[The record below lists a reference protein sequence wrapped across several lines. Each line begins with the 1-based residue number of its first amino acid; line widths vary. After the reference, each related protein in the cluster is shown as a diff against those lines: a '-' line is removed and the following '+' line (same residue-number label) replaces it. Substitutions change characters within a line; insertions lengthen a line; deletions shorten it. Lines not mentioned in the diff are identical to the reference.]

1 MATRHQEL
9 QAQRGCEHAGSAGT
23 PGERIPP
30 AVTWRW
36 KGCGS
41 SSHSRASWWHSRTIS
56 AGPLGTAT
64 SMARAS
70 GSQVW
75 VKMGPGEHREGQPVP
90 TLTSTPL
97 PSSLTLQLDGNHV
110 AAADSQASVGD
121 GTQGDQD
128 PPPAFRWEAV
138 KLNLPL
144 RGAGGERGPT
154 AHPHPRRVPRT
165 HRHVARC
172 PVPPP
177 HLQPAGPVGA
187 QLQEVE
193 LQPADSCGT
202 PAIADTGGT
211 VPRPGFTFPG
221 FPQRDK
227 AGPSQTTA
235 RTCGRDGQ
243 AHPQAGLAGQRG
255 LAQPRRAQRQGGR
268 GQRGPRGGS
277 PAAAGPGQR
286 AVGCRERRGE
296 EPRTGPRLAPGESS
310 RGGSPRTGIAQR
322 RGSPRTGILLQRGT
336 PRTGNRPAPPRSEP
350 GSDLGPTGEPPP
362 GPAPPPPRTPGAQ
375 PGGPTH
381 RWPGTPA
388 SKETGISAAPAAT
401 PAPRSFFPVPLSPT
415 LTKLAETRGRGTAGR
430 TGGGGG
436 SNAAAAAAAARRAT
450 ARTGQPMAESPAAE
464 LRSHR
469 RCRLPAPG
477 RPRRIPPAAR
487 AAPPATR
494 LRRRRHEWESTG
506 GALFPYGDTR
516 SKPQHRARPRGR
528 PHPQQPPC
536 STASGPRTLHAWRA
550 EPPPNPPH
558 FFFFSC
564 VLVNQESSSFLL

>member
-1 MATRHQEL
+1 MSAAPPPIPIPAGCPALTGTSPGARCRRHTCSQPARLEPSSRKSSCSPRIPAGHRRL
-9 QAQRGCEHAGSAGT
+9 LTQVGRSRDRGSPSQGSPSGTKPAHPRPQPVPAAGT
-23 PGERIPP
+23 ARRTRRQG
-30 AVTWRW
+30 WQ
-36 KGCGS
+36 GS
-41 SSHSRASWWHSRTIS
+41 EGWHSRAVLS
-56 AGPLGTAT
+56 
-64 SMARAS
+64 ARAGGVS
-70 GSQVW
+70 G
-75 VKMGPGEHREGQPVP
+75 
-90 TLTSTPL
+90 
-97 PSSLTLQLDGNHV
+97 
-110 AAADSQASVGD
+110 
-121 GTQGDQD
+121 
-128 PPPAFRWEAV
+128 
-138 KLNLPL
+138 
-144 RGAGGERGPT
+144 
-154 AHPHPRRVPRT
+154 
-165 HRHVARC
+165 
-172 PVPPP
+172 
-177 HLQPAGPVGA
+177 GPVGA
-187 QLQEVE
+187 
-193 LQPADSCGT
+193 
-202 PAIADTGGT
+202 
-211 VPRPGFTFPG
+211 PR
-221 FPQRDK
+221 R
-227 AGPSQTTA
+227 
-235 RTCGRDGQ
+235 
-243 AHPQAGLAGQRG
+243 QRG
-255 LAQPRRAQRQGGR
+255 RVSVL
-268 GQRGPRGGS
+268 S
-277 PAAAGPGQR
+277 AAG
-286 AVGCRERRGE
+286 RGE

-464 LRSHR
+464 LRSHS

-477 RPRRIPPAAR
+477 RPRRIPPTAR

-528 PHPQQPPC
+528 SHPQQPPC